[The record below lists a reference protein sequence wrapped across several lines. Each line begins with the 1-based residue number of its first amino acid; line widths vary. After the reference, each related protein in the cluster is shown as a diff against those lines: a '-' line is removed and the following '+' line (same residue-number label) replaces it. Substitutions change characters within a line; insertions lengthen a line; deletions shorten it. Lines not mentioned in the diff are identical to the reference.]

1 MNKMTKLLSVFAI
14 AGVIGAGA
22 AALAGCNA
30 HKHEGVKHDAVAATC
45 TAAGNT
51 EYYTCSGEEGKY
63 YSDKECTKEI
73 TLEETVVAATGHM
86 QRRHLETSATCTEDG
101 NIEYYTCDNPCC
113 ANKYFTD
120 NTCSTETTLAA
131 VTIAASHSD
140 KFEQNNNAT
149 HTVTCNNC
157 EVAPT
162 QEAHTDAN
170 GDSVCDDCG
179 ATFFATGKYYNL
191 CTIVTVVE
199 IKADGKV
206 SVKIGDADA
215 VEKDLTVTS
224 TDGTLKA
231 TFTDDV
237 KNYTLEKSNGAYTL
251 KYKNVSGG
259 STKTRALT
267 EVPATTFDFVEAV
280 SDFKGVY
287 EVSGVHVY
295 YDTEDGCYYKL
306 LSVKIAGTNVF
317 PTYIETDKEG
327 NVKEGAYPVTDVINA
342 AHTDVVFSQFL
353 IGNITITATAAEQ
366 ADGEVTVNAIKV
378 EIGGSNSED
387 SFVSTPV
394 TLTRNADAE
403 VTSPDTLMSGIS
415 EYTLYTGTNY
425 VFKATGS
432 GAYFLSGTQLT
443 IVGGNE
449 TNGYLVRLLDDY
461 FRVFNYVIK
470 VSTDGTTLGLYQS
483 DGTTAVDTLTKQT
496 VSYPKLTLSTSF
508 ENPTYIDL
516 SAADADEFNEYYKC
530 FEIDESG
537 WYYFMGYDG
546 NTASANAVQLT
557 VFPYADHTANS
568 DNRIDTNYMLPN
580 KGVQL
585 TKGTVIAI
593 NSWTNASYFCAVK
606 TAENVDSTMF
616 DTFSGFEEKY
626 CGSYSYAYSN
636 DWGDSYTLT
645 YIVSAD
651 GIKYNMADS
660 YDPEGYGYN
669 LTISATKDG
678 TYVATAAGSTF
689 VFEFGDEDDIIVA
702 YDGMMYGATYTAT
715 KGTTGVGDEGDE
727 EDEAQYAVV
736 GENTVTL
743 GALGAG
749 EVVLNKK
756 GEWTITFGDGVNRV
770 FVGGSQVSSG
780 ATIEITDAEKTITV
794 MGNGETATF
803 TLTLTSG
810 SGEEIEEGGES
821 SGATL
826 TIGSNTISDFDD
838 TSYTATVTF
847 TATED
852 GDYKFDISNV
862 YGTSEVSTINGE
874 ALEIDAHNET
884 ATVTLNLLAGDVV
897 TFVLEQNLSGDEIIV
912 VVTKVETPKAVAGEN
927 TVTLDAL
934 GEGEIVLNKKGVWTI
949 TFGDGVNRVFVDGSQ
964 VSSGG
969 TIEITD
975 SAKPITVKGSGSTA
989 TFTLTLTS
997 GSGEEIGGSS
1007 SDDGGETPSGNALS
1021 IGSNTISDC
1030 DIETGYSTVS
1040 FTATE
1045 AGEYTFAFDNVV
1057 EVDFGGTQL
1066 EISGSST
1073 ASTTATCSAGD
1084 VISITVCL
1092 GFNGNDVTVN
1102 ITKA

>member
-191 CTIVTVVE
+191 LYGTTVTVVE

-295 YDTEDGCYYKL
+295 YDTKDGCYYKL

-353 IGNITITATAAEQ
+353 IGGITITATAAEQ

-606 TAENVDSTMF
+606 TAENADSTMF

-715 KGTTGVGDEGDE
+715 KGTTGGGDEGDE

-826 TIGSNTISDFDD
+826 TIGSNTISDFD
-838 TSYTATVTF
+838 
-847 TATED
+847 
-852 GDYKFDISNV
+852 
-862 YGTSEVSTINGE
+862 
-874 ALEIDAHNET
+874 
-884 ATVTLNLLAGDVV
+884 
-897 TFVLEQNLSGDEIIV
+897 
-912 VVTKVETPKAVAGEN
+912 
-927 TVTLDAL
+927 
-934 GEGEIVLNKKGVWTI
+934 
-949 TFGDGVNRVFVDGSQ
+949 
-964 VSSGG
+964 
-969 TIEITD
+969 
-975 SAKPITVKGSGSTA
+975 
-989 TFTLTLTS
+989 
-997 GSGEEIGGSS
+997 
-1007 SDDGGETPSGNALS
+1007 
-1021 IGSNTISDC
+1021 
-1030 DIETGYSTVS
+1030 IETGYSTVS